1 MKLDGSIKEVKQQ
14 TVELTEQKIEFVRMK
29 QDNTQKLIL
38 MKDEF
43 QFQIQ
48 DQAGEIEM
56 LKEENSDVWD
66 KNNKT

>member
-1 MKLDGSIKEVKQQ
+1 
-14 TVELTEQKIEFVRMK
+14 MK

-56 LKEENSDVWD
+56 LKEENSDVWQ